1 MVPSTLT
8 SRGACGPSRGGAH
21 RHTGAMALTF
31 PLRGA
36 RIALRPFELSDLE
49 AAHRVYGEAE
59 VMRYV
64 GEGGPVGPE
73 HAAAMIAEYRAH
85 QARHG
90 FAFWAVIEHATGEL
104 IGDAGLEVTAHG
116 VELGYTLARS
126 RWGRGLATEAARL
139 CIDAAFGPLGLP
151 RLVALADVDNPAS
164 ARVLEK
170 LGFLRTGR
178 VPAFGRPHHAFEL
191 TPHQPAVPHRPSST
205 TA

>member
-1 MVPSTLT
+1 QQLRERQPHHLCEQQDHQAQQHRGQEGGAGQAPIVPATRT
-8 SRGACGPSRGGAH
+8 SRRACGEP
-21 RHTGAMALTF
+21 RHTGAMALSF

-64 GEGGPVGPE
+64 GEGGPVARE
-73 HAAAMIAEYRAH
+73 HATAMIAEYRAH
-85 QARHG
+85 QARQG

-164 ARVLEK
+164 ARVL
-170 LGFLRTGR
+170 
-178 VPAFGRPHHAFEL
+178 
-191 TPHQPAVPHRPSST
+191 
-205 TA
+205 